1 VLSLGGAV
9 IHMKDV
15 EYIIGSENI
24 IKTPLNAYSDEALDF
39 IFDLS
44 SKIMK
49 SPLIRAYPDLAALGF
64 WCRKGNIQKLK
75 ENCAESSV
83 RLGRGLCFHIAPSN
97 IPMSFAF
104 SYIFGLLAGCSNIVR
119 LPSKKFVQTEAAL
132 ELIGSVLKEHPEIEK
147 RSVFVRYPA
156 DNETT
161 EWFSQMADCRMIWGG
176 DNTVNNIRALKISP
190 KCIDISFSD
199 RFSICVLDGGSINN
213 TDDTRLTRL
222 AEDFYNDTYLMDQNA
237 CSSPQIICWVN
248 DAADARKKFWDA
260 VYGVAEK
267 KYELQ
272 AAVCVDKYTK
282 ACEDSIDDHDN
293 ISMISHEDN
302 LLYRV
307 ELKSLIPGCEKYR
320 GKGGYFYECALAS
333 LDDIAPVVTEKYQTV
348 TYYGIDP
355 EELRSVVIRNRLRG
369 IDRITPVGKA
379 MDIGVI
385 WDGYDLVRMLSR
397 IVNVE

>member
-1 VLSLGGAV
+1 
-9 IHMKDV
+9 MKNVDF
-15 EYIIGSENI
+15 IIGSENI

-49 SPLIRAYPDLAALGF
+49 SPLIRVYPDLAALGF

-75 ENCAESSV
+75 ENCTEADV

-132 ELIGSVLKEHPEIEK
+132 ELIGNVLKEHPEIEK

-156 DNETT
+156 DNEIT
-161 EWFSQMADCRMIWGG
+161 ESFSQMADCRMIWGG

-199 RFSICVLDGGSINN
+199 RFSICVLDGDSIKN

-248 DAADARKKFWDA
+248 DSADARKKFWDT
-260 VYGVAEK
+260 VYSVAEK

-293 ISMISHEDN
+293 ISKISHDDN

-320 GKGGYFYECALAS
+320 GKGGYFYECALDS
-333 LDDIAPVVTEKYQTV
+333 LEDIAPVVTEKYQTV

>member
-1 VLSLGGAV
+1 
-9 IHMKDV
+9 MKDV

-24 IKTPLNAYSDEALDF
+24 SRTPLNAYSSEALDF
-39 IFDLS
+39 INNLS
-44 SKIMK
+44 SRIMK

-75 ENCAESSV
+75 ENCPEAEY

-104 SYIFGLLAGCSNIVR
+104 SYIFGILSGCSNIVR
-119 LPSKKFVQTEAAL
+119 LPSKKFVQTEACL
-132 ELIGSVLKEHPEIEK
+132 ELIGSVLKDHPEIES
-147 RSVFVRYPA
+147 RSVFVRYPV
-156 DNETT
+156 DNEIT
-161 EWFSQMADCRMIWGG
+161 EYFSQMADCRMIWGG

-190 KCIDISFSD
+190 KCIDIAFAD
-199 RFSICVLDGGSINN
+199 RFSICVLDGDSINN
-213 TDDTRLTRL
+213 TEDIRLTRL

-237 CSSPQIICWVN
+237 CSSPKIICWIN
-248 DAADARKKFWDA
+248 DSEEARNKFWSE
-260 VYGVAEK
+260 VYSVAQK

-282 ACEDSIDDHDN
+282 ACEDSIDDSDN
-293 ISMISHEDN
+293 ISSITHEDN

-307 ELKSLIPGCEKYR
+307 ELKSLIPGCDKYR
-320 GKGGYFYECALAS
+320 GKGGYFYECALES

-355 EELRSVVIRNRLRG
+355 NELRNVVIRNRLRG
-369 IDRITPVGKA
+369 IDRITPIGKA

-385 WDGYDLVRMLSR
+385 WDGYDLVRTLSR